1 MRETFE
7 KELKALYEKLVKMG
21 VMTEIAMNEAVK
33 AIVLKD
39 KEIARKII
47 ENDDQIDS
55 LNHEI
60 EADCVELF
68 VKQAP
73 VAKDVRLVIS
83 ILKMTTDIERIAD
96 HASDIAEMVLDIA
109 DEEYAWDISVLQR
122 MTEFTG
128 DMVRNVL
135 RSFID
140 SDVALADKA
149 IATDSQVNELYDQ
162 AVAQIAEV
170 MQKDPK
176 TVPQMVHFLSI
187 AKYLERVGD
196 HSKNIAEWVKYR
208 TTGQLA

>member
-162 AVAQIAEV
+162 AVAQIADV